1 VSELKIK
8 NVYSFSNG
16 MTMVFDQYG
25 QQMPEFQGRTEDVMP
40 KIRAAGFKEQV
51 PLMEWEPI
59 RERFSK

>member
-25 QQMPEFQGRTEDVMP
+25 QQMPEFQGRTEDMMP
-40 KIRAAGFKEQV
+40 KIRAAGFKEEV
-51 PLMEWEPI
+51 PLTEWEQTRSRLSI
-59 RERFSK
+59 